1 VHTSAGGGTDLF
13 ARFTAELLTREKL
26 VNQPVNVIN
35 RAGGG
40 GAIAYT
46 YIKSKRREPHTVM
59 TVATLAMLTN
69 SLRPELGLG
78 LENYTPL
85 AMLAQDPQA
94 VMVPADAPHKS
105 FKDFIEA
112 ARCERLP
119 DRSPGSSCSG
129 DLFRCRSTGRA
140 IAQWTSPVQSSPG
153 NGNRQASRT
162 FSDA

>member
-26 VNQPVNVIN
+26 VTQPVNVIN

-46 YIKSKRREPHTVM
+46 
-59 TVATLAMLTN
+59 
-69 SLRPELGLG
+69 
-78 LENYTPL
+78 
-85 AMLAQDPQA
+85 
-94 VMVPADAPHKS
+94 
-105 FKDFIEA
+105 
-112 ARCERLP
+112 
-119 DRSPGSSCSG
+119 
-129 DLFRCRSTGRA
+129 
-140 IAQWTSPVQSSPG
+140 VQSSPG